1 MYFRAHKTKIM
12 IKTITQLILLLTV
25 VFVQAQT
32 KLTATPI
39 TLTLGDEFKMQSKV
53 LNEERTLLIHTPSDY
68 ETSNKK
74 YPVIY
79 VLDGNSHF
87 SHTINASNV
96 LREFERMPE
105 SIIVGIPNNLGT
117 RGRDLASQKDNFK
130 KYIKEEVIPFVNKTY
145 RTNKIKTLFGHSLGG
160 VFTLNFLATEPE
172 VFDNYIAASPVV
184 QIFNSELQSRFVTFF
199 KEHPTINKSVYFS
212 LTEATAEGSVVYN
225 ALNKFVDLF
234 KKEAPKTLHWKYD
247 FIENHVHMTTP
258 YVTMYNGLNR
268 VFHDYQAPT
277 FQSYQEYVDKGG
289 MKGLENYFVKRAQK
303 YDLSPII
310 THETMRMLANVL
322 YGEKQEK
329 LALEILITN
338 TKNHPNSI
346 GAHNSL
352 ARLYRRLQ
360 QIDNAKATY
369 QKIIKLSEQQKS
381 PNTAYFKRQLAG
393 LKK

>member
-1 MYFRAHKTKIM
+1 MYFRAHKTRIM

-172 VFDNYIAASPVV
+172 IFDNYIAASPVV

-199 KEHPTINKSVYFS
+199 KEHPTINKSVYFT

-303 YDLSPII
+303 YDLSPVI

-393 LKK
+393 LRK